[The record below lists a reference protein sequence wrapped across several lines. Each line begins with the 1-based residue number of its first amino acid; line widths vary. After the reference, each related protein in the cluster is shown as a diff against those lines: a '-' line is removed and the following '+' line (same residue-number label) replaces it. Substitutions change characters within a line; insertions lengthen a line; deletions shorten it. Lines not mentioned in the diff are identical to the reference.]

1 MNITTFVYEASRR
14 YPCKAA
20 IIENEQEISYRDL
33 WEEIERLAAAFYGI
47 GIREN
52 CRIVLALPNNADFI
66 YCFLALLKINAIIS
80 PLSPDLTSFEIQKV
94 FSNLNPHAIISEPEF
109 IENVLSGCPSLSLED
124 KIILQD
130 AAPLRRSI
138 NNCYLLKS
146 LYLYNEEGNR
156 SVTGT
161 ETKLDHIATI
171 NYTYRGIG
179 YPLGALL
186 SHENYVEGVLAY
198 IENTEMDSQHRVLSL
213 LPLSHVYPLV
223 GCMLAP
229 LVSGATIVISRNYIP
244 RSVIR
249 KIDTHKVNHITLV
262 PLIYNLLLQHYRK
275 DEYDI
280 GSLTCCI
287 TGGAYMPFE
296 VQAEIKAK
304 MGIEMLQG
312 YGLTECLP
320 VTWNRYRYNK
330 AGTLGLPLRKDF
342 QIRIVDDKGNQ
353 KGINEVGEIAIH
365 APTVTQGYYKQQA
378 MTQEVLKDG
387 WFYTGDY
394 GCLDDE
400 GYLYFTALK
409 KNVAKVGGNMVDLK
423 EVKDVLL
430 SHPSI
435 SEAFVYAKEDSIW
448 GHVIAARVVSH
459 SDGKLAEREV
469 KNFCG
474 RLLAPFKVP
483 KVLDFEPEVAA
494 L

>member
-1 MNITTFVYEASRR
+1 MNITTLIYEASKR
-14 YPCKAA
+14 YPFKAA

-33 WEEIERLAAAFYGI
+33 WESIKKFAAAFYGI
-47 GIREN
+47 GIRKN
-52 CRIVLALPNNADFI
+52 HRIALALPNGTEFI
-66 YCFLALLKINAIIS
+66 YYFFALLKINAVFS
-80 PLSPDLTSFEIQKV
+80 PLSPDLTSFEIEKV
-94 FSNLNPHAIISEPEF
+94 FSNLNPHAIIAEPEF

-130 AAPLRRSI
+130 TTPLRRSI
-138 NNCYLLKS
+138 NNCYLVKNLNS
-146 LYLYNEEGNR
+146 EEGNR

-186 SHENYVEGVLAY
+186 SHKNYVEGVLAY
-198 IENTEMDSQHRVLSL
+198 IENTEMGSQHRVLSL

-229 LVSGATIVISRNYIP
+229 LASGATIIISRNYMPKSI
-244 RSVIR
+244 IK
-249 KIDTHKVNHITLV
+249 KIGAYTINHITLV

-287 TGGAYMPFE
+287 TGGAYMPPE
-296 VQAEIKAK
+296 VQAEIKDR
-304 MGIEMLQG
+304 MGIKMYQG

-330 AGTLGLPLRKDF
+330 AGTLGLPLRQDF
-342 QIRIVDDKGNQ
+342 RIRIVDDEGNRKGTS
-353 KGINEVGEIAIH
+353 EVGEIVVH
-365 APTVTQGYYKQQA
+365 APTVTQGYYNQ
-378 MTQEVLKDG
+378 QEVTREAVKDG

-394 GCLDDE
+394 GYLDE
-400 GYLYFTALK
+400 QGYLYFTGLK

-430 SHPSI
+430 SHPAV
-435 SEAFVYAKEDSIW
+435 SEAIVYAKEDSIW
-448 GHVIAARVVSH
+448 GHII
-459 SDGKLAEREV
+459 LAEVNTRPSEEATE
-469 KNFCG
+469 KELKAFCIK
-474 RLLAPFKVP
+474 RLSRHKVP
-483 KVLDFEPEVAA
+483 KKMYWLG
-494 L
+494 